1 MSVIRKNFK
10 VGELWLDPDN
20 PRFPTAV
27 ESERAAMEQ
36 MILLHK
42 DHVLNLAADI
52 VEFGPNPSELP
63 ILFRSES
70 DEYWIVAEGNRRV
83 TAIKLL
89 NNPGSAEG
97 IAPTDFIKKITEL
110 SKKLAENIKEVFC
123 VVENDEHRRAHWLS
137 VRHRGQQGGVGVV
150 TWGTPEQT
158 RFDSR
163 HGKQGQTHFAYKV
176 REALL
181 SISGLKESEMES
193 LQKVSLTSLQ
203 RMLNTKEVRDA
214 IGIDKKRGEPI
225 VAVDDVQGVQ
235 RSLLN
240 LVGDLATQKLKIE
253 HIKSQEQRAGVAQ
266 GWAKSRKP
274 GETGT
279 PVEPVPLVTITSSGV
294 RAASKAAPPKP
305 KGTTTPAHVRPNL
318 IPTTCAFRI
327 TSHARARKLYIEM
340 RQLKVEGKELIAA
353 VTLRVFL
360 ELSITC
366 FIDSKQIPCDPRA
379 KFKDKMEKVGK
390 YLEDNAIMPFD
401 ALKTWRR
408 AYTTHDL
415 FSVHS
420 LHSYIHDLAPIPR
433 KKEILMTWDEMQP
446 YLEVIWK
453 NI

>member
-1 MSVIRKNFK
+1 
-10 VGELWLDPDN
+10 
-20 PRFPTAV
+20 
-27 ESERAAMEQ
+27 MEQ
-36 MILLHK
+36 MIHLHG
-42 DHVLNLAADI
+42 DHILNLAADI

-63 ILFRSES
+63 ILFRSEN

-83 TAIKLL
+83 TTIKLL
-89 NNPGSAEG
+89 NNPSLADG
-97 IAPTDFIKKITEL
+97 IAPANFIKRINDL
-110 SKKLAENIKEVFC
+110 SKKLPEAIKEVFC

-150 TWGTPEQT
+150 TWGTPQQT
-158 RFDSR
+158 RFDHK

-181 SISGLKESEMES
+181 ATPGLKENDVDN
-193 LQKVSLTSLQ
+193 LNKVSLTSLQ
-203 RMLNTKEVRDA
+203 RMLNTKEVRNA
-214 IGIDKKRGEPI
+214 IGIEKKKGEPVI
-225 VAVDDVQGVQ
+225 AVDDAPGVQ

-240 LVGDLATQKLKIE
+240 LVSDLATQKLKIE
-253 HIKSQEQRAGVAQ
+253 HIKSQEQRSQIAQ

-274 GETGT
+274 GEVAA
-279 PVEPVPLVTITSSGV
+279 PIDPVPLTEATVGAG
-294 RAASKAAPPKP
+294 RAASKAAALKP
-305 KGTTTPAHVRPNL
+305 KGTTTPAHIRSNL

-340 RQLKVEGKELIAA
+340 RQLKVECKELTAA

-366 FIDSKQIPCDPRA
+366 FIEAKQIPCDHRA

-390 YLEDNAIMPFD
+390 YLEDNGIMAFD
-401 ALKTWRR
+401 TLKTWRR
-408 AYTTHDL
+408 AYTTHEL